1 MFTAERR
8 QAIIDLVRTNGTM
21 SLRELAGAVATS
33 EVTVRRDIRT
43 LEQQG
48 VLDRRRGGAVWP
60 GALSHEQSYQHKR
73 TVSSAEKQAIGRLAA
88 TLVDEGDAIVVG
100 AGSTTREFARQLI
113 RVGDLTVVTN
123 SLLVAQV
130 LVDAKGEVMLTG
142 GSLRKST
149 FAMVGAAAEH
159 ALSGVRVRR
168 AFLSGNGLTLERGLS
183 TPNMHCGER
192 RSGHHG
198 LRARRSSCWPITP
211 SSAWTRCSRP
221 SPPNASTTWSPTA
234 QADQRLVARVPGSR
248 RPVHTLR
255 TCKTANFRP
264 KCRSDFVK
272 LLTETDR
279 ACSLTSTSR
288 VVDGRIY
295 S

>member
-21 SLRELAGAVATS
+21 SLRELAVSVDTS

-73 TVSSAEKQAIGRLAA
+73 TVSSVEKQAIGRLAA

-100 AGSTTREFARQLI
+100 AGSTTREFARQLT

-130 LVDAKGEVMLTG
+130 LADATGEVVLTG

-149 FAMVGAAAEH
+149 FAMVGSPAEH
-159 ALSGVRVRR
+159 ALAGIRVRR
-168 AFLSGNGLTLERGLS
+168 AFLSGNGLTFERGLS
-183 TPNMHCGER
+183 TPNMHVA
-192 RSGHHG
+192 SVD
-198 LRARRSSCWPITP
+198 RAITD
-211 SSAWTRCSRP
+211 SA
-221 SPPNASTTWSPTA
+221 
-234 QADQRLVARVPGSR
+234 QEVVVLAD
-248 RPVHTLR
+248 HT
-255 TCKTANFRP
+255 
-264 KCRSDFVK
+264 K
-272 LLTETDR
+272 LGQDTMFQTVGTDR
-279 ACSLTSTSR
+279 IDHLVTDSHADPGLLAEFEAAG
-288 VVDGRIY
+288 VHMHVADVQNV
-295 S
+295 

>member
-21 SLRELAGAVATS
+21 SLRELATAVETS

-88 TLVDEGDAIVVG
+88 TLVDDGDAIVVG
-100 AGSTTREFARQLI
+100 AGSTTREFARRLI

-130 LVDAKGEVMLTG
+130 LVDAKGEVVLTG

-149 FAMVGAAAEH
+149 FAMVGGPAER

-168 AFLSGNGLTLERGLS
+168 AFLSGNGLTFERGLS
-183 TPNMHCGER
+183 TPNMHAASIDQAITNSAQEIVVLADHTKLGQDTMFQTVATSCIDHLVTDSHADPRLLDEF
-192 RSGHHG
+192 
-198 LRARRSSCWPITP
+198 RA
-211 SSAWTRCSRP
+211 AGVQLHV
-221 SPPNASTTWSPTA
+221 AEVST
-234 QADQRLVARVPGSR
+234 D
-248 RPVHTLR
+248 
-255 TCKTANFRP
+255 
-264 KCRSDFVK
+264 
-272 LLTETDR
+272 
-279 ACSLTSTSR
+279 
-288 VVDGRIY
+288 
-295 S
+295 